1 MAYSE
6 EVMDQILEE
15 LMAGKVPAEILGPD
29 RRPEYPGLTYFY
41 KLIRD
46 DESFA
51 KKYARAMEVRT
62 EADVDKIREIAMAPA
77 VEVSSEYGSH
87 VDSGDVALRRLQ
99 VDALKWT
106 ASKRLPKKY
115 GEKVTNEHTGPNGG
129 PMQSE
134 TVTRVTF
141 VRPEKKDA

>member
-115 GEKVTNEHTGPNGG
+115 GDKVTSEHVGPDGG

-134 TVTRVTF
+134 FRMVVDF
-141 VRPEKKDA
+141 VKPGELPA